1 MSSAASPMT
10 SAAPAAVVTG
20 IPSLLDCQRRGI
32 SSSANNSCC
41 NNYYTLNSSASS
53 RTTKL
58 LQPSLQTGSSSLL
71 LTSATSTHQIIISA
85 ASSYR
90 RQPYVTSTKHLQNSA
105 SEQPAAAEKEEEN
118 GGDECP
124 AWQNPLHHNNPE
136 YTRVLSE
143 EFNEGE
149 EMPVTPLPPFD
160 EEGDDEEKVSAP
172 PHLHELADEIVRL
185 NMLEV
190 KELVD
195 RIGDHFGFTDDDDYM
210 DDGGEGGSGGG
221 GAAAAEEV
229 VEKTAFD
236 LKLTGFDAK
245 VSQTKNKTKHRKLS
259 WGKGTN
265 SSFLSILLCDPYC
278 LSLYFQAKI
287 KVIKEV
293 RGITSL
299 GLKEAKEL
307 VEGAPVSLTV
317 LLQDL
322 VACLFCCC

>member
-1 MSSAASPMT
+1 MMSSAASPKT
-10 SAAPAAVVTG
+10 SAAAVVTG
-20 IPSLLDCQRRGI
+20 SPSLLDCQRRGI
-32 SSSANNSCC
+32 TSSATNNSCC
-41 NNYYTLNSSASS
+41 NNYYTLDSSSSSS
-53 RTTKL
+53 RTK
-58 LQPSLQTGSSSLL
+58 LQPSLQTLKLGSSSLL
-71 LTSATSTHQIIISA
+71 LTSATSTTHP
-85 ASSYR
+85 SSLTYR

-105 SEQPAAAEKEEEN
+105 ASEQPAAAAEKSDEEEEN
-118 GGDECP
+118 GDECP

-210 DDGGEGGSGGG
+210 DDGGEGGGGGG
-221 GAAAAEEV
+221 GAAAVEEV

-245 VSQTKNKTKHRKLS
+245 
-259 WGKGTN
+259 
-265 SSFLSILLCDPYC
+265 
-278 LSLYFQAKI
+278 AKI

-307 VEGAPVSLTV
+307 VEGAPTTIKKDIKMEEAEELKAKLEAVGATV
-317 LLQDL
+317 EI
-322 VACLFCCC
+322 A

>member
-1 MSSAASPMT
+1 MMSSAASPMT
-10 SAAPAAVVTG
+10 SATAG
-20 IPSLLDCQRRGI
+20 IPSLLDSQRRGI
-32 SSSANNSCC
+32 TSSATNKSCC
-41 NNYYTLNSSASS
+41 NNYYTLDSSSSS
-53 RTTKL
+53 RTKL
-58 LQPSLQTGSSSLL
+58 QLYRPSTSLQTGSSLL
-71 LTSATSTHQIIISA
+71 LTSATSTTHP
-85 ASSYR
+85 SSSTYR
-90 RQPYVTSTKHLQNSA
+90 RQPYVTSTKHLQNAAA
-105 SEQPAAAEKEEEN
+105 SEQPAAEKSDEEEEN
-118 GGDECP
+118 GDECP

-210 DDGGEGGSGGG
+210 DDGGEGGGGGGGG

-245 VSQTKNKTKHRKLS
+245 VSQTKNNTKHKKKERS
-259 WGKGTN
+259 
-265 SSFLSILLCDPYC
+265 LLEKRC
-278 LSLYFQAKI
+278 
-287 KVIKEV
+287 
-293 RGITSL
+293 
-299 GLKEAKEL
+299 
-307 VEGAPVSLTV
+307 
-317 LLQDL
+317 
-322 VACLFCCC
+322 